1 MIKIKTKDYIGY
13 RLKTSMGHSTRRSE
27 IDIIAEILRIAM
39 KGERKTRIMYKANLN
54 HSNLKKYL
62 NLLIGKGLIIKIR
75 SNGVELFK
83 TTKKGYEFLMSYE
96 YLYKYIR

>member
-13 RLKTSMGHSTRRSE
+13 RLKINMSYSTRRSE
-27 IDIIAEILRIAM
+27 IDIMAEILRIAI

-54 HSNLKKYL
+54 HSNLKRYL
-62 NLLIGKGLIIKIR
+62 NLLMGKGLIIRIR

-83 TTKKGYEFLMSYE
+83 TTKKGCEFLMSYE
-96 YLYKYIR
+96 HLYKYIR